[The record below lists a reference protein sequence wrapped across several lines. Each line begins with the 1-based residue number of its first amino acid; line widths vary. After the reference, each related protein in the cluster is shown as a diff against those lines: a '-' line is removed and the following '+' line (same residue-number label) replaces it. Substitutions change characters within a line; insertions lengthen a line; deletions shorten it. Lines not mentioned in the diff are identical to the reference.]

1 MHSMTFQFS
10 IFIDREGKGI
20 HVLLEFSNERDL
32 ADYLTSNQP
41 YFTRF
46 ENACFEWNRNRKNI

>member
-1 MHSMTFQFS
+1 MTFQFS